1 MSTVALDFKVA
12 KAVFAA
18 RQIERAT
25 NDPGPWTIT
34 YGTET
39 VPAVRWVGED
49 RVIFRAH
56 FPDACWIEQDEPVL
70 TLRCRGEMAGIR
82 PTEPPKDG
90 EFDVEWSFSLVAPIH
105 V

>member
-1 MSTVALDFKVA
+1 MSAVALDFLIA

-34 YGTET
+34 YGSET

-49 RVIFRAH
+49 RVIFRAR
-56 FPDACWIEQDEPVL
+56 FPDACWIDQAEPTL
-70 TLRCRGEMAGIR
+70 TLRCRGDLVGVRQVEC
-82 PTEPPKDG
+82 PEDG
-90 EFDVEWSFSLVAPIH
+90 EFYTEWVFAFPEPVR